1 MPPTSAVQWMSR
13 IPTAIFSMS
22 AVRPATGSWKTQ
34 MRTYRAEVH
43 EAGEG
48 DDPEVH
54 GVDNVAPIEL
64 GEELGLDTWVSE
76 CRTKQRTDQKTIS

>member
-1 MPPTSAVQWMSR
+1 
-13 IPTAIFSMS
+13 
-22 AVRPATGSWKTQ
+22 